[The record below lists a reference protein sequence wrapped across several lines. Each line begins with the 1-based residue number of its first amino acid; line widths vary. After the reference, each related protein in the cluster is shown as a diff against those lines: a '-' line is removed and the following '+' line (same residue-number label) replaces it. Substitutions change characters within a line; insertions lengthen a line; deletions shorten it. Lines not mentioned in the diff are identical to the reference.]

1 MKQVDFGPLRRW
13 TSKGLEL
20 SNGAGETFHSADD
33 TNSFTMLVGRAVAHM
48 DPRLVIDLGC
58 GCGIPTIE
66 AAARGARAVQGVD
79 ISEANAALARRNVS
93 RARLDGRV
101 GVHRADWRELL
112 HEVRLDLLVSNPPYV
127 PQGAH
132 PTVDGGPDGAGVAR
146 AMIDAVPDST
156 RGLALLFGSISN
168 PVSVVQHIGE
178 RGWRVRWL
186 SCHVVP
192 FGLYT
197 SRPATV
203 VVLRALQREEQ
214 AWFHEVER
222 HSGGALRTYVVFG
235 LIAERGRPGNSLAD
249 AMTCLLVR
257 FQRHGWKALQDV
269 VLPVPLDC
277 GIYRAAMFPEN
288 AAYSLLDVTVEGNQ
302 AVMTAARHGLE
313 ASSEAERMTVAPGA
327 LAVDPGVL
335 LSNRAS

>member
-33 TNSFTMLVGRAVAHM
+33 TNSFTMLVGRAVAHI

-66 AAARGARAVQGVD
+66 AAARGALAVQGVD

-101 GVHRADWRELL
+101 GVHCADWRELL
-112 HEVRLDLLVSNPPYV
+112 HEARPDLLVSNPPYV

-132 PTVDGGPDGAGVAR
+132 PTVNGGPDGADVVR

-156 RGLALLFGSISN
+156 RGVALLFGSISN
-168 PVSVVQHIGE
+168 PVSVVQHIEE
-178 RGWRVRWL
+178 RGWRVGWL
-186 SCHVVP
+186 SCHGVP

-203 VVLRALQREEQ
+203 VALRALQREGR
-214 AWFHEVER
+214 AWFHEAELG
-222 HSGGALRTYVVFG
+222 SGSALRTYVVFG
-235 LIAERGRPGNSLAD
+235 LIAERGKPGNSLAD

-269 VLPVPLDC
+269 VLPVPFDC
-277 GIYRAAMFPEN
+277 GTYRAATLPEN
-288 AAYSLLDVTVEGNQ
+288 AAYSFLDATVGKHD
-302 AVMTAARHGLE
+302 VMTAARHGAE
-313 ASSEAERMTVAPGA
+313 AFDEAESMTGAPGA

-335 LSNRAS
+335 LSDSAS